1 MILSSHGLIASQIAS
16 FDADAVAFFGRVT
29 TAGGT
34 LSTTEKQAVNTLVV
48 DMKAYGIWSAM
59 KAIYPMVGASAAACA
74 QNLKSSSYP
83 ISFSSGWTFNA
94 NGIKPNGSSAF
105 GTLGFSPSTFS
116 STETMASIYFRTM
129 AGSGVAIGG
138 GSSYFYL
145 PSRILNNYP
154 NNNGTADQSLANG
167 FYSFGAKTGTN
178 SKLYRNG
185 TNLATGNTTYFD
197 ETSSLTLAN
206 YSGGFWQQDNYAF
219 VSSSLFL
226 DATQASNFYTAVQAF
241 QTTLSRAVA
250 P

>member
-1 MILSSHGLIASQIAS
+1 MGGGVDV
-16 FDADAVAFFGRVT
+16 DAQAFFDRVT
-29 TAGGT
+29 TAGGSLT
-34 LSTTEKQAVNTLVV
+34 TTEKQAVNQLVV
-48 DMKAYGIWSAM
+48 TMKADGTWAPM

-74 QNLKSSSYP
+74 QNLVSSSYP

-94 NGIKPNGSSAF
+94 NGITPNGSSAF

-129 AGSGVAIGG
+129 NGGGVAIGG

-145 PSRILNNYP
+145 PGVIVDNYP
-154 NNNGTADQSLANG
+154 LNKGIANQSQANG

-185 TNLATGNTTYFD
+185 TNLATGNTTYYN

-206 YSGGFWQQDNYAF
+206 YIGQFWNGDNYAF

-241 QTTLSRAVA
+241 QTTLSRQV
-250 P
+250 